1 MAQEVPEGRGEGRA
15 RGVCGGEGTRCGAE
29 MPRTEL
35 TEQGVRRHA
44 ASECVGRRRRA
55 GAGGRSAVIGAPFAL
70 CRRNPRFD
78 NWFVADFSVPCRL
91 SFLWFTGGL

>member
-55 GAGGRSAVIGAPFAL
+55 GAGGRSAVIGAPFADVTKMRWL
-70 CRRNPRFD
+70 RELHQTT
-78 NWFVADFSVPCRL
+78 SEL
-91 SFLWFTGGL
+91 G